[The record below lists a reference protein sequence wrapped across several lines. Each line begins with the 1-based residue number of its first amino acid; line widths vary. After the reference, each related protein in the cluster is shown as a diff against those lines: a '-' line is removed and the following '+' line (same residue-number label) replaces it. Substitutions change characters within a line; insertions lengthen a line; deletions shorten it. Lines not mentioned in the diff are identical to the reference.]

1 MDRYVVRW
9 FASAMI
15 YEPVLREEIY
25 EAASE
30 EDAIAYA
37 ILRVPDVP
45 GAAVSGI
52 TVNKAW
58 KPGE

>member
-15 YEPVLREEIY
+15 YEPVLREEVY

-37 ILRVPDVP
+37 VSRVPDIP
-45 GAAVSGI
+45 GAATSGI
-52 TVNKAW
+52 TVNKVW
-58 KPGE
+58 KSGE